1 MLLQTGQ
8 PQQSREVT
16 AELGCVTP
24 YIVCPGQWSQADLN
38 YHAGTV
44 VAGMTHNAGHNCLK
58 AEVLL
63 LDKDWPQREAFL
75 TALRYS
81 QISVMVLFFFVPQE
95 SPTHPVLGL
104 FCNQCR
110 KASLFEL
117 LLSSL
122 CGCWHESQCQAQL
135 LEGCTCMG
143 TLQIK
148 TSSMWPAITMDIS
161 NQPYFSLCFFSTFR
175 MSCVMCASYQYR
187 YCNTHKWF
195 HRSVQHHSL
204 IAVQESAG

>member
-1 MLLQTGQ
+1 M
-8 PQQSREVT
+8 
-16 AELGCVTP
+16 
-24 YIVCPGQWSQADLN
+24 CPGQWSQADLN

-95 SPTHPVLGL
+95 SPTHLVLGL

-110 KASLFEL
+110 KASLFKL
-117 LLSSL
+117 LFSSL

-148 TSSMWPAITMDIS
+148 TSSMWPAITMDIRTS
-161 NQPYFSLCFFSTFR
+161 HISAFSFILHSECHVSYVLHIQYGLCK
-175 MSCVMCASYQYR
+175 
-187 YCNTHKWF
+187 THKWW
-195 HRSVQHHSL
+195 HMSVQHHSL
-204 IAVQESAG
+204 IKTVELVALIEIRKTDRFGNTRLVPQVLSTS